1 MWGGYLNAEKIYNKL
16 QDTKTIPT
24 KSSYMD
30 RLIGEGKN
38 MERQSNSMNREV
50 SLN

>member
-16 QDTKTIPT
+16 QETKSIPT

-30 RLIGEGKN
+30 RLIGEAKGV
-38 MERQSNSMNREV
+38 EAPDQQYEQRG
-50 SLN
+50 